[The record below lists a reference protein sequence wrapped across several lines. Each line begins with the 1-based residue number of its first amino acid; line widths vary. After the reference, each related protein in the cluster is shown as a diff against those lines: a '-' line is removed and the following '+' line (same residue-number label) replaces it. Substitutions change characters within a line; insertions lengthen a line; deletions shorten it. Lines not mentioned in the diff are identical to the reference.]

1 MSDFGTICEDMKKH
15 GMRLPPDRVM
25 LRLRGA
31 KQVLKMAMER
41 FLERDGVKAVWR
53 PEYDEV
59 GEWLEN
65 NDGKGLLM
73 IGNCGTGKTF
83 LGMYA
88 IPFAICAMT
97 RMPDKKIVSCYDM
110 YEMNSNVDEIK
121 KKRYVYLDD
130 VGTESLLVEFGN
142 KRAVF
147 AEIMDNAEKRGNLI
161 IASTNLD
168 GEGIRRRYG
177 DRVMERIRTTMRV
190 VPFNGKSLRGLRNP
204 SV

>member
-1 MSDFGTICEDMKKH
+1 MNDFERICEDMRRS

-25 LRLRGA
+25 LRQRGA
-31 KQVLKMAMER
+31 KQVLRIALER

-73 IGNCGTGKTF
+73 IGSCGTGKTL

-88 IPFAICAMT
+88 IPFVLYALS
-97 RMPDKKIVSCYDM
+97 KHIVRCYDM
-110 YEMNSNVDEIK
+110 HEMNRNVDEIK
-121 KKRYVYLDD
+121 AKRFVYLDD

-142 KRAVF
+142 RRAVF
-147 AEIMDNAEKRGNLI
+147 AEIMDNAEKSGNLI
-161 IASTNLD
+161 IASTNLN
-168 GEGIRRRYG
+168 GEKLRERYG
-177 DRVMERIRTTMRV
+177 DRVMERIRATMHV
-190 VPFNGKSLRGLRNP
+190 VPFNGKSLRGLKN
-204 SV
+204 SSA

>member
-1 MSDFGTICEDMKKH
+1 MSDFEEICAEMRKRE
-15 GMRLPPDRVM
+15 MRLPPERVM
-25 LRLRGA
+25 LRLSGA
-31 KQVLKMAMER
+31 KQILRRAMER
-41 FLERDGVKAVWR
+41 FLERDGVKAVWG

-73 IGNCGTGKTF
+73 IGKCGTGKTF

-88 IPFAICAMT
+88 IPFVLFYMT
-97 RMPDKKIVSCYDM
+97 KDPGKKIVKCYDM
-110 YEMNSNVDEIK
+110 DEMNRNVDEVK
-121 KKRYVYLDD
+121 EKRYVYLDD
-130 VGTESLLVEFGN
+130 VGTESVFVEFGN

-161 IASTNLD
+161 IASTNLN
-168 GEGIRRRYG
+168 GEELRGRYG

-190 VPFNGKSLRGLRNP
+190 VPFNGKSLRR
-204 SV
+204 V